1 MSLQARR
8 LCYEESGAF
17 SSVDQVR
24 PPDYPLRMSMPPVL
38 TETARP
44 SQRSHSS
51 VSQSNTTANPTPAS
65 RALET
70 LEKHVLLDGF
80 RIVLDHEKS
89 RGSYLYNAATDSRL
103 IDLYGFFGSM
113 PIGYNHPH
121 FAEPAVQKELARA
134 ARIKVTNFV
143 SYSAGYVHFVD

>member
-1 MSLQARR
+1 
-8 LCYEESGAF
+8 
-17 SSVDQVR
+17 
-24 PPDYPLRMSMPPVL
+24 MPPVL

-44 SQRSHSS
+44 SQRSRSS
-51 VSQSNTTANPTPAS
+51 VSQSTTTSTQTAAT

-70 LEKHVLLDGF
+70 LEQHVLLDGF
-80 RIVLDHEKS
+80 RIVLDDERS

-113 PIGYNHPH
+113 PVGYNHPH

-134 ARIKVTNFV
+134 ASIKVANSDIYSQGYAEFV
-143 SYSAGYVHFVD
+143 ETFSQVAG